1 MVLALSLLS
10 LALTQ
15 PTPQPQ
21 PAPPVPPAPAQAE
34 PAAGAPAQVGRV
46 DENPEIILYL
56 KDGSVFQGLLVK
68 QDDKECVIEI
78 AGVPATFAADRIDHV
93 RTLPPVLER
102 YRELRAAT
110 PETDIDQ
117 RITLIRWLAD
127 RKQVELALAEAE
139 LLLTKHPKHFGVT
152 KLAGDLRTRYEL
164 LVKPAGAAPD
174 EADRP
179 EPAAAPGDDRIT
191 PREFPFL
198 TEAQVALIKVFEV
211 DLAAHPRV
219 IFPRD
224 AAARMLEEYASSP
237 LVPASREGKDA
248 ILRQDP
254 LETVGLMFRL
264 RARSYYEKVR
274 VVDQPEP
281 MRRFRDDV
289 QRVTLMGG
297 CATSQCHGG
306 REAGRLVLS
315 TYRPSNDITLYTNY
329 YILNNFRTDSGQ
341 PLIDWGK
348 PEQSLLLQ
356 LALPRELSRFR
367 HPPVMKDGKDIWR
380 APLTGPDDR
389 RAAGIV
395 DWIKS
400 AYRPRPDYS
409 LDYTPFRPFTPPA
422 PSGPAGTGG
431 SPAEPVVR

>member
-1 MVLALSLLS
+1 MVLALTLLS
-10 LALTQ
+10 LALVQ

-21 PAPPVPPAPAQAE
+21 AVPPGPSAPAMAEPPAE
-34 PAAGAPAQVGRV
+34 PARPVRV
-46 DENPEIILYL
+46 DVNPEIILYL

-68 QDDKECVIEI
+68 QDDKVCVIEI
-78 AGVPATFAADRIDHV
+78 AGVPVTFAADRIDHV
-93 RTLPPVLER
+93 RTLAPVLER
-102 YRELRAAT
+102 YRELRTAT

-139 LLLTKHPKHFGVT
+139 LLLTKNPKHFGAT
-152 KLAGDLRTRYEL
+152 RLAGDLRTRYEL
-164 LVKPAGAAPD
+164 LVKPAIPAGD

-179 EPAAAPGDDRIT
+179 EPAAAPGDERIT

-198 TEAQVALIKVFEV
+198 TEAQVALMKVFEV
-211 DLAAHPRV
+211 DLAARPRV

-264 RARSYYEKVR
+264 RARSYYETVH

-306 REAGRLVLS
+306 RDAGRLVLS
-315 TYRPSNDITLYTNY
+315 TYRPHTDITLYTNY
-329 YILNNFRTDSGQ
+329 YILNNFRTADGQ
-341 PLIDWGK
+341 PLIDWNK

-367 HPPVMKDGKDIWR
+367 HPSVISEGKEVWR

-409 LDYTPFRPFTPPA
+409 LDYTPFRPFTPP
-422 PSGPAGTGG
+422 PTAGTGSTG
-431 SPAEPVVR
+431 GVPAEPVVR